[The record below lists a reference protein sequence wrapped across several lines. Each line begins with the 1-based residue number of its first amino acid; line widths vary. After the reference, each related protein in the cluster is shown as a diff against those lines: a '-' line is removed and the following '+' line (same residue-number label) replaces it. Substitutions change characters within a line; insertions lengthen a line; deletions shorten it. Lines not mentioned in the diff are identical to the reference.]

1 MIDNALQCLQ
11 ILDLRPKSIHLKTWH
26 KCHALPYLQI
36 TLANLQ
42 IYVPKACL
50 WKQHR
55 RVPFPIVY
63 LMTEWLLQCAGK
75 NWMYFETGLRDFAVA
90 RSLDLSL
97 YTGTHGVGGLLF
109 VTTTIII
116 EILIWRCASWKMW
129 MGRWWIST
137 CTKATC
143 CRSPGPLIISHVNHD
158 HHRTAGSTGRS
169 SSTQPPGQ
177 EWRSW
182 EWTTPTWRAS
192 QRTTRSAS
200 LFLTIHSL
208 KMSTTP
214 RILWRA
220 TCGRAGLVI
229 AWNRILLSLSSSH
242 NNLLA
247 TLPLS

>member
-50 WKQHR
+50 WKQNR

-63 LMTEWLLQCAGK
+63 LMTEWLLQRAGK

-97 YTGTHGVGGLLF
+97 YTGTHGVGCLLF

-129 MGRWWIST
+129 MGRWWTST
-137 CTKATC
+137 FTKATC

-158 HHRTAGSTGRS
+158 HDHTAGSTGRS

-182 EWTTPTWRAS
+182 EWTIPTWRPS

-247 TLPLS
+247 SLPLS